1 MEAHT
6 NPPAQETPELLYYT
20 GHHAVVRRLEEKDVR
35 SAFAMPTYL
44 HMLQV
49 CRPSIGLTAASVDDY
64 WARLRFFRSLGQDY
78 EVEMTVS
85 RQQPDGSEE
94 HLGYLIAS
102 GYDVV
107 NQKVELAAGFY
118 RGQGTRAAVE
128 AMAWVVNSCFYSLKL
143 HKLIFYVV
151 PSQTASLRLMERL
164 GLTPEAHLRDEIRLP
179 DGSRS
184 DLLRFALF
192 EPQWR
197 AAKSRWAVLR
207 ELPRSVD

>member
-1 MEAHT
+1 MELRT
-6 NPPAQETPELLYYT
+6 NPPPQEIPELLYYT
-20 GHHAVVRRLEEKDVR
+20 GHHAVVRRLEEKDIR
-35 SAFAMPTYL
+35 RAFAMPQYL

-64 WARLRFFRSLGQDY
+64 LARLRFFRSLGQDY
-78 EVEMTVS
+78 ELEMTVS
-85 RQQPDGSEE
+85 RKQPDGTEE
-94 HLGYLIAS
+94 RLGYLIAS
-102 GYDVV
+102 GYDTV

-128 AMAWVVNSCFYSLKL
+128 AMVWVVHSCFQDLKL
-143 HKLIFYVV
+143 CKLIFYVV

-179 DGSRS
+179 DGSRT
-184 DLLRFALF
+184 DLLRFVLF

-197 AAKSRWAVLR
+197 AAQSRWAVLR
-207 ELPRSVD
+207 NLLI